1 MSVEYPGELKVLFE
15 PSEHPWQVWGL
26 SLNVILPLLLSCWG
40 FSFALGRGVSFF
52 GGIQHFPVND
62 CSAVS
67 CNFGV
72 LTGEDECMS
81 FYISIVVISLLFLF
95 SSDCV
100 VVYQNPTFFWPYPIS
115 LYSSPLLLELTHH
128 LVKVF
133 LPCAKQYW
141 ALFILLSLLLP
152 PTYSFSIQN
161 HLFTCISL
169 IISDFQHLFM
179 CFFIICMS
187 YLEKCLFR
195 SSPNF

>member
-1 MSVEYPGELKVLFE
+1 
-15 PSEHPWQVWGL
+15 
-26 SLNVILPLLLSCWG
+26 
-40 FSFALGRGVSFF
+40 
-52 GGIQHFPVND
+52 
-62 CSAVS
+62 
-67 CNFGV
+67 
-72 LTGEDECMS
+72 MS

-95 SSDCV
+95 FSDCV

-133 LPCAKQYW
+133 LPCAKQCW

-179 CFFIICMS
+179 ASLSSVCLIWRNAYLDLLIFLFLFFILSCISCIFWRLANIKGCILYDSIDMT
-187 YLEKCLFR
+187 LWKLVKL
-195 SSPNF
+195 